1 MKQEYLIQ
9 AIVNKNYDIEA
20 FATFMTSK
28 KENGTNVDNWDYEEL

>member
-20 FATFMTSK
+20 FASFMNSK